1 MSDTGLSYEC
11 NQCDA
16 SHYERI
22 LNSIETNK
30 EKISLVVMPVK
41 QISKF
46 QENKKDSNL
55 VFRVNYEVLTI

>member
-1 MSDTGLSYEC
+1 MSDTGLSYEY

-16 SHYERI
+16 SHHERI

-46 QENKKDSNL
+46 QANKQESNL